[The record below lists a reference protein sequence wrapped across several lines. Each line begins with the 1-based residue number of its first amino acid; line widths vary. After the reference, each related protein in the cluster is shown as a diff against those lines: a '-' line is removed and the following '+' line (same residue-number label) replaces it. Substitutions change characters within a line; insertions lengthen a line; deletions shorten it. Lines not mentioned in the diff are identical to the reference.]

1 MSSGGSGVSDRC
13 EMNRQIR
20 QDNALL
26 RSLKAAVQK
35 LKAAVEATVPSLAAA
50 METMRRNIIVFCYG
64 LLHVRDRKKE
74 VGEYAAK
81 ASAMYEEYLAVHGR
95 IREKQSERKAAQ
107 KELDGMG
114 LLSIGSRRDLKARIA
129 ELSEEIEELHT
140 EEKTLI
146 QAFGKEDAAGMK
158 QVKDEI
164 HAAEANREN
173 LDRQE
178 NSLSDSIRMEQERF
192 DALSEQAADL
202 DRGELTSAR
211 LALRR
216 DSERQAWERIR
227 ESVSSGKVSFQRF
240 RSSVK
245 ETDRMLG
252 ENGAEGQ
259 EIKREPERKGRIG
272 DEQGL

>member
-1 MSSGGSGVSDRC
+1 
-13 EMNRQIR
+13 
-20 QDNALL
+20 
-26 RSLKAAVQK
+26 
-35 LKAAVEATVPSLAAA
+35 
-50 METMRRNIIVFCYG
+50 
-64 LLHVRDRKKE
+64 
-74 VGEYAAK
+74 
-81 ASAMYEEYLAVHGR
+81 
-95 IREKQSERKAAQ
+95 
-107 KELDGMG
+107 MG